1 MTVVDVKTV
10 RKIADMAAVF
20 IEEKDLEAYAAQLN
34 TIMEHM
40 GKIMDLDTGDQEP
53 MEHIL
58 PVKNVFRD
66 DEVTNKNIK
75 DELLKNA
82 SVKEDGYFKV
92 PTVVE

>member
-1 MTVVDVKTV
+1 
-10 RKIADMAAVF
+10 
-20 IEEKDLEAYAAQLN
+20 
-34 TIMEHM
+34 
-40 GKIMDLDTGDQEP
+40 MDLDTGDQGAHGAYPACE
-53 MEHIL
+53 
-58 PVKNVFRD
+58 NVFRD